1 MRAFQRRIAH
11 VGERGEIM
19 RIRTKRGLF
28 RACLLGML
36 AIGVFSSVFAPGAS
50 AARWCAVYPNYK
62 TCTYDDINVCRFV
75 TYFIGYCMF
84 HDEYARP
91 VEGAPLCVVTA
102 YHRSCAYIDTK
113 SCQQA
118 AYRIGGVCVANTY
131 Q

>member
-1 MRAFQRRIAH
+1 MRAFQADSAH
-11 VGERGEIM
+11 AGQRGVIM
-19 RIRTKRGLF
+19 RTRMGSGLF
-28 RACLLGML
+28 GSCLLAML
-36 AIGVFSSVFAPGAS
+36 AIGVFCSVFAPDAS

-84 HDEYARP
+84 NDEYARP
-91 VEGAPLCVVTA
+91 VDGAPLCVVTA
-102 YHRSCAYIDTK
+102 YHRQCAYTDTK

-131 Q
+131 P